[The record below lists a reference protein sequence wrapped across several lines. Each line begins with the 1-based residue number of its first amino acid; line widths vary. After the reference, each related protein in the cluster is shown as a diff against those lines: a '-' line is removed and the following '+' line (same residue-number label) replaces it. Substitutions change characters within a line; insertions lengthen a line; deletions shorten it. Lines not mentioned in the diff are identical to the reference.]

1 MFPSCLCCLLF
12 WFPSAAQKYA
22 HSDDYKVK
30 CVCVSVFVCVGCL
43 LSGDCWDELYMDRW
57 TNGQSQQLA
66 IMMKDFLSLE
76 VVRTHCDYYRR
87 KWQPDGANVTGLAHT
102 EQHKEHL
109 MISLDRRKGNAQA
122 S

>member
-1 MFPSCLCCLLF
+1 M
-12 WFPSAAQKYA
+12 
-22 HSDDYKVK
+22 
-30 CVCVSVFVCVGCL
+30 CVGRL

-66 IMMKDFLSLE
+66 IMMKDFLPLE
-76 VVRTHCDYYRR
+76 VVRAHCDYYRR
-87 KWQPDGANVTGLAHT
+87 EWQRDGTNVTSLAHT

-109 MISLDRRKGNAQA
+109 MISLDRRRGNAQA